1 VDYSEWLVTAFSSSL
16 PEVGPIDVSA
26 LEGGLGVSFPQDY
39 LRVMG
44 SLPQFSLDEYIGI
57 MGPESVVRSHLPAQ
71 EVFRRAF
78 EGEEGFYVDDGYGHA
93 SIVNQGEFIQLS
105 ELLKFGSTSTSS
117 SFYWQMLEGC
127 SDDWPV
133 LVGSKGVWY
142 KYNVNFSEF
151 LYKILHDSISC
162 PLVIDE
168 GWPDGEFEVDEW
180 R

>member
-1 VDYSEWLVTAFSSSL
+1 MDYSEWLVATFSSSL
-16 PEVGPIDVSA
+16 PDVGSIDVPA
-26 LEGGLGVSFPQDY
+26 LENGLGASFPQDY
-39 LRVMG
+39 LRVMR

-57 MGPESVVRSHLPAQ
+57 MGPESLVRSHPPAQ
-71 EVFRRAF
+71 EALRRAF

-93 SIVNQGEFIQLS
+93 SVVNQGEFIRFS

-117 SFYWQMLEGC
+117 SLYWQMVEGC

-151 LYKILHDSISC
+151 LYRVLHGSISC
-162 PLVIDE
+162 PLLVDE
-168 GWPDGEFEVDEW
+168 DWPDDEIEADVW